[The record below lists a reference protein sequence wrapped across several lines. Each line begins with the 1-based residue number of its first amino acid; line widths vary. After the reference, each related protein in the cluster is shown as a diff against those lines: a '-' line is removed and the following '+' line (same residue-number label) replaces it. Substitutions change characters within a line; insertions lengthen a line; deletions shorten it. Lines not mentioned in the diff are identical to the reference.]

1 MPVTRLSMKTRKESE
16 ERKKK
21 RCKELIVKID
31 DITTKIR
38 ELTDEAHTLIKESG
52 PITSINLPTLNYKPY
67 MLPTYVNSIHTGAE
81 GICMAV
87 KDDYDE
93 MFGYESDH

>member
-1 MPVTRLSMKTRKESE
+1 MDGKDHALLY
-16 ERKKK
+16 
-21 RCKELIVKID
+21 CKELVVKID

-38 ELTDEAHTLIKESG
+38 ELTDEALTLIKESG
-52 PITSINLPTLNYKPY
+52 PITSINLPTYKYKPY
-67 MLPTYVNSIHTGAE
+67 MLPTYVSSIHTGAE
-81 GICMAV
+81 RICMAV